1 MTTHSDDW
9 DFFSTFAGG
18 VERQPPT
25 AAPGYDMRDNTAT
38 SYRLHDNFVA
48 EISGQRS
55 LVTRLSRFF
64 ERTCDA
70 RPSATALECEGDR
83 VSYAELD
90 QRANRLANL
99 LMARG
104 ARAGVRVGILLHRS
118 VDTYVA
124 LLAVTK
130 TEARSEEH
138 TSELQS
144 RQYLVFRLLLE

>member
-9 DFFSTFAGG
+9 DFFSTFAGD
-18 VERQPPT
+18 VEPQAPT

-70 RPSATALECEGDR
+70 RPSATALECDGDR

-90 QRANRLANL
+90 
-99 LMARG
+99 
-104 ARAGVRVGILLHRS
+104 
-118 VDTYVA
+118 
-124 LLAVTK
+124 
-130 TEARSEEH
+130 RSEEH

-144 RQYLVFRLLLE
+144 RQYLVC

>member
-1 MTTHSDDW
+1 MHRVI
-9 DFFSTFAGG
+9 FFQAEDGIRDIG
-18 VERQPPT
+18 VTGVQTCALPIF
-25 AAPGYDMRDNTAT
+25 
-38 SYRLHDNFVA
+38 HDNFVA

-64 ERTCDA
+64 ERTCDE
-70 RPSATALECEGDR
+70 RPSATALECDGDR
-83 VSYAELD
+83 VSYADLD

-130 TEARSEEH
+130 TEATFVPIDPERS
-138 TSELQS
+138 
-144 RQYLVFRLLLE
+144 